1 VLIKLTNKIGLHIK
15 YVLVIGDREM
25 ENKQVSVRR
34 RGGEDL
40 GPMSIDAFVD
50 LINQE

>member
-1 VLIKLTNKIGLHIK
+1 
-15 YVLVIGDREM
+15 M

-40 GPMSIDAFVD
+40 GSMSIDAFVD